1 MAVGALAF
9 AGKRQGKRGCREVSA
24 SFFVASRLSKG
35 AGLSVYRGKTQK
47 EKV

>member
-9 AGKRQGKRGCREVSA
+9 CRKETEEKGMSG
-24 SFFVASRLSKG
+24 SIGILFVASRLSKG

>member
-9 AGKRQGKRGCREVSA
+9 CGKETGEKRMSGGLGIL
-24 SFFVASRLSKG
+24 FFANRLSKG
-35 AGLSVYRGKTQK
+35 RGLSVYRGKTQK